1 MPASHGCCDIGS
13 LQLYHRYSHPITTGV
28 TLFIAVD
35 AVTWALGFVLFEVAD
50 GATLTP
56 LTTMLRGSAAIA
68 LALRITSISTRVAE
82 TMLTTDDN
90 TDRDAREVPMAVLV
104 WRYITL
110 ITCLIFVGL

>member
-1 MPASHGCCDIGS
+1 M
-13 LQLYHRYSHPITTGV
+13 

-35 AVTWALGFVLFEVAD
+35 AITWALGFVLFEVAD

-82 TMLTTDDN
+82 VMISTCDN
-90 TDRDAREVPMAVLV
+90 TDRDAREVPMAVLA

-110 ITCLIFVGL
+110 MTCLFFVGL